1 MTHRDSSWDDQT
13 DKKTKLVTL
22 VTDTEGLIR
31 LGKLEDVKSFT
42 VESTTLKVGVK
53 FDLPDNFSQTS
64 STWFFKGSQRKV
76 ILENDEIEYPINMR
90 TNETALRRE
99 WFSLIRRV
107 DGNVI
112 ENCFDKVKLQ
122 HNGDA

>member
-13 DKKTKLVTL
+13 DKKTKLVSL

-122 HNGDA
+122 HSGDA

>member
-1 MTHRDSSWDDQT
+1 MTHRDNSWDDQT
-13 DKKTKLVTL
+13 DKKTKLVSL
-22 VTDTEGLIR
+22 VTDTDGLIR

-42 VESTTLKVGVK
+42 VESTTIKVGVK

>member
-1 MTHRDSSWDDQT
+1 MTHRDNSWDDQT
-13 DKKTKLVTL
+13 DKKTKLVSL

-42 VESTTLKVGVK
+42 VESITLKVGVK

>member
-1 MTHRDSSWDDQT
+1 MTHRDNSWDDQT
-13 DKKTKLVTL
+13 DKKTKLVSL

>member
-13 DKKTKLVTL
+13 DKKTKLVSL

>member
-1 MTHRDSSWDDQT
+1 MTHRDNSWDDQT
-13 DKKTKLVTL
+13 DKKTKLVSL

-90 TNETALRRE
+90 TNEKALRRE

-112 ENCFDKVKLQ
+112 ENCFDKVKL
-122 HNGDA
+122 

>member
-1 MTHRDSSWDDQT
+1 MTHRDSSCDDQT
-13 DKKTKLVTL
+13 DKKTKLVSL

-42 VESTTLKVGVK
+42 VESTTIKVGVK

-122 HNGDA
+122 HKGDA